1 MTIRLVMAVMV
12 TAAAPATSAPAIM
25 FPRSAFWDDF
35 KDPFKW
41 LTVRCCLSRVSR
53 VSSNVLAGSFYDA
66 SVSDSGGSS
75 AEFPSLDS
83 SNFPALP
90 SSNHGT
96 GTRCRP
102 PEQPQQR
109 RDSNEPIILE
119 FARLPRA
126 HRLQVRRR
134 QRLTSSA
141 PRTFFPPFISA
152 SHACCPPKLT
162 RHHHD

>member
-41 LTVRCCLSRVSR
+41 PTVRRCLPHVSLASLI
-53 VSSNVLAGSFYDA
+53 VMAGSFYDG
-66 SVSDSGGSS
+66 SVHDSGGSS
-75 AEFPSLDS
+75 VEFPSLDS

-90 SSNHGT
+90 SSNHHT

-102 PEQPQQR
+102 QEQPQER

-126 HRLQVRRR
+126 HRLQVRHI
-134 QRLTSSA
+134 QPSTSFA
-141 PRTFFPPFISA
+141 PPTYFPPFILA
-152 SHACCPPKLT
+152 SHACCPPNLT

>member
-1 MTIRLVMAVMV
+1 V
-12 TAAAPATSAPAIM
+12 TAAAVATSAPAIM

-41 LTVRCCLSRVSR
+41 PTVRCCLSHVSR
-53 VSSNVLAGSFYDA
+53 VSLNVLAGSFYDG
-66 SVSDSGGSS
+66 SVHDSGGSS
-75 AEFPSLDS
+75 AEFPSLDT

-90 SSNHGT
+90 SSNYPT

-102 PEQPQQR
+102 QEQPQER

-141 PRTFFPPFISA
+141 PRTYFPPFIST